1 MKIVFNGD
9 SITDARWRDDVDMY
23 LGIGFPFMLKA
34 MLQEH
39 YLDEDVEVYN
49 RAVSGDIIEGLDSRF
64 TKDIEEIGGD
74 TPDVVSILIG
84 INDTGY
90 NEKKD
95 TFGTPGEFER
105 FEQKYRSILDQAV
118 ALKIPNI
125 VVAEPWVVSDAD
137 IDRYYWRKDLDPKI
151 QIVRRLAKE
160 YGAIDISLD
169 GILNQVSQNYGWQ
182 KVMRDGVHPAPL
194 GYKIFADR
202 WYEAVVPELDKYRAN
217 QK

>member
-9 SITDARWRDDVDMY
+9 SITDSLWRSDVDAH
-23 LGIGFPFMLKA
+23 LGTGYPLFLKA
-34 MLQEH
+34 QLQKH
-39 YLDEDVEVYN
+39 FIDEVVEVYN

-64 TKDIEEIGGD
+64 TKDIEEIGGA

-95 TFGTPGEFER
+95 TFGTAGEFER

-137 IDRYYWRKDLDPKI
+137 IDRYHWRKDLDPKI

-160 YGAIDISLD
+160 YGAIDVSFD
-169 GILNQVSQNYGWQ
+169 GVLNQWAQNFGWQ
-182 KVMRDGVHPAPL
+182 KVMRDGVHPGPL
-194 GYKIFADR
+194 GHLLFADR

-217 QK
+217 KK